1 MTLLG
6 LIMAEGPQHGGGPL
20 PQAFKDFLNTAFNP
34 IVYTLLSVGLFIG
47 MMVGYKVWTKPKVAL
62 SILGVGVLFFILAF
76 PDMNFRKIVTKPDNV
91 PIVAL
96 IFVLGF
102 YTWWALRQAAI
113 NDERI
118 EQGLPPMEATEA
130 NDRVLSWPDL
140 IYSELICA
148 VIFTVILVVWGV
160 LLNAPLEEPASPG
173 KTPNP
178 SKAPWYFLGLQ
189 EMLVYF
195 DPWIAGVVL
204 PSMIISGLMLV
215 PYCDKNPKGV
225 GYYTLKERPL
235 AVGTFMFGFLIL
247 WISLIVM
254 GTFLRGPNWNFFGP
268 FENWDVHKLATLSNV
283 NLSEY
288 FWVSWLNKALPSNIL
303 VREAPGILATM
314 FFLFGLPP
322 ILAFTVC
329 KGLYKHCGFIRYNL
343 VMSHLLVM
351 VGMVIKMLLRW
362 TISLKYVVFIPEFF
376 FNI

>member
-1 MTLLG
+1 MLG
-6 LIMAEGPQHGGGPL
+6 RIMMAAAEGQHGGGPL
-20 PQAFKDFLNTAFNP
+20 PQAFKDFLNSAFNP
-34 IVYTLLSVGLFIG
+34 VVYTALSVFLFVV
-47 MMVGYKVWTKPKVAL
+47 MLVGYRVWTKPKFAL
-62 SILGVGVLFFILAF
+62 SILMGAVIFFILAF

-118 EQGLPPMEATEA
+118 EKGLPPMEATEA

-140 IYSELICA
+140 IYSELICS
-148 VIFTVILVVWGV
+148 VIFTVILTVWGV

-204 PSMIISGLMLV
+204 PSMIITGLMLV

-235 AVGTFMFGFLIL
+235 AVSTFMFGFLIL

-288 FWVSWLNKALPSNIL
+288 FWVSGLGQALPKNML
-303 VREAPGILATM
+303 LRELPGFIVTIG
-314 FFLFGLPP
+314 FLFGLPP
-322 ILAFTVC
+322 ILAVTLC
-329 KGLYKHCGFIRYNL
+329 KGLYKSCGFMRYNL

-351 VGMVIKMLLRW
+351 VGMLLKMIGRW
-362 TISLKYVVFIPEFF
+362 VFNLKYVVFMPEIF